1 MQGAGKA
8 DGHYGLR
15 AAAGKTHAELLAL
28 EAGIT
33 ERLDAGE
40 AGDPEYWAAVLR
52 RLTLHKA
59 KARLRELHARLL
71 ERHLQRVVLAGDG
84 VDVAQAMGWEAE
96 RQARQSL
103 ALTCILL
110 VRAGFSRGY
119 HASYPSGWCSARLG
133 VVRAMHEQPGLGF
146 VPRVHALLCNMRGR
160 CQAGFAMYPQSAAAL
175 T

>member
-1 MQGAGKA
+1 MHPA
-8 DGHYGLR
+8 LR

-84 VDVAQAMGWEAE
+84 VDVAEAMGWEAE
-96 RQARQSL
+96 RQACQPPAL
-103 ALTCILL
+103 ACICLYML
-110 VRAGFSRGY
+110 
-119 HASYPSGWCSARLG
+119 ASHMCT
-133 VVRAMHEQPGLGF
+133 MHPTQPGVAQHVWAAR
-146 VPRVHALLCNMRGR
+146 VPCMTSQG
-160 CQAGFAMYPQSAAAL
+160 
-175 T
+175 

>member
-1 MQGAGKA
+1 MNTC
-8 DGHYGLR
+8 

-59 KARLRELHARLL
+59 RARLRELHARLL

-84 VDVAQAMGWEAE
+84 VDVAEAMGWEAE
-96 RQARQSL
+96 RQARHAL
-103 ALTCILL
+103 A
-110 VRAGFSRGY
+110 FSCMCF
-119 HASYPSGWCSARLG
+119 ACSAFSLQRGPPKLEPRRHGRGRGHVLG
-133 VVRAMHEQPGLGF
+133 CRAAARHCNSH
-146 VPRVHALLCNMRGR
+146 VHAIACVLWCLL
-160 CQAGFAMYPQSAAAL
+160 
-175 T
+175 